1 MPNTQT
7 DERRIDSKEIIER
20 LDQLAE
26 QVRQLS
32 DLTKKL
38 SAGFP
43 GDDPGGHRVYH
54 EAVIRK
60 IEARAEFW
68 QKMTFDLAKYGIIGL
83 AGWAFVAL
91 WQAAIRSGKL

>member
-1 MPNTQT
+1 MN
-7 DERRIDSKEIIER
+7 ERRVDSQEILDR
-20 LDQLAE
+20 LDQITD
-26 QVRQLS
+26 QVRQLTE
-32 DLTKKL
+32 LTKKL
-38 SAGFP
+38 SSGFP

-91 WQAAIRSGKL
+91 WQAAIKSGKL

>member
-1 MPNTQT
+1 M
-7 DERRIDSKEIIER
+7 DERRLDSKQIIER

-26 QVRQLS
+26 QVEQLS
-32 DLTKKL
+32 ELTKSL
-38 SAGFP
+38 AAGFP
-43 GDDPGGHRVYH
+43 GGDPSGHRVYH

-91 WQAAIRSGKL
+91 WQAAIKSGKL

>member
-1 MPNTQT
+1 M
-7 DERRIDSKEIIER
+7 DERRIDSKQILER
-20 LDQLAE
+20 LDQITEQVQQLAE
-26 QVRQLS
+26 
-32 DLTKKL
+32 LTHKL
-38 SAGFP
+38 AAGFP

-91 WQAAIRSGKL
+91 WQAAVRSGKL